1 MFKTNFQNLIVC
13 VMRSHLKQ
21 VRTNKRKL
29 YAERAMIDYIE
40 REFTT
45 TDLVIVSP
53 DAGGAKRYS
62 VLTLSILSFNRPTL

>member
-1 MFKTNFQNLIVC
+1 
-13 VMRSHLKQ
+13 
-21 VRTNKRKL
+21 
-29 YAERAMIDYIE
+29 MIDYIE

-62 VLTLSILSFNRPTL
+62 IPALSV